1 MMKTKLYT
9 RHLFLLIAI
18 LLLSSADFKLKA
30 QELNMSVQV
39 IARQVQQTDQQVFRT
54 LETSIREFMNNRRWT
69 SDNFAVSERIEC
81 GMVINI
87 TEELSGNRFKA
98 NVTIQSSRPVHNSA
112 YNTVLLNHNDRD
124 WEFEYVEHQPIEFNP
139 NSFQN
144 NLSSLLAFYAYLI
157 IGLDYDSF
165 SPKGGDPYFDMAQN
179 IINNIP
185 SNLDVSGWRAFDS
198 NRNRYWMI
206 ENLLNSRY
214 ESVRE
219 TIYNYHLNGLDKMY
233 EDLTDGRKNIIESLR
248 LMEKAAVENPNTQ
261 LITMFFNAKS
271 DELVNIFSQAPQ
283 QEKAQVIQ
291 LLYRM
296 DSGNTSKYSRIL
308 R

>member
-1 MMKTKLYT
+1 
-9 RHLFLLIAI
+9 
-18 LLLSSADFKLKA
+18 
-30 QELNMSVQV
+30 MSVQV